1 MNLTFSSYS
10 DEIYGRKL
18 KLHTACL
25 HETESKIFFVSFE
38 NATRSNYY
46 IFYVNSDLKQNYD
59 RNEIVFLKVFLETQ
73 QKLNPVYINRALT
86 KNAVVL
92 LVSRPSTL
100 MFFWM
105 CWLVAHIYRPYFLL
119 LALWYNMTPKMATIA
134 TVIASWNAHVF
145 WQCQLIIEHGDYW
158 PMTNVN

>member
-1 MNLTFSSYS
+1 VNLTFSSYS
-10 DEIYGRKL
+10 NEIWTKIE
-18 KLHTACL
+18 TAYSMFIRNRVENPFL
-25 HETESKIFFVSFE
+25 FLSKMQPRAIKSV
-38 NATRSNYY
+38 
-46 IFYVNSDLKQNYD
+46 FYVNSDLKQNYD
-59 RNEIVFLKVFLETQ
+59 RNEIVFLKVSLETQ

-100 MFFWM
+100 MFFG
-105 CWLVAHIYRPYFLL
+105 CGWLVAHIYRPYFLL